1 MDIPAELLR
10 ELQEQ
15 FIDEIGFML
24 DDCEE
29 SFLKLQTE
37 DKRPD
42 ELTKIFRL
50 AHCIKGSAA
59 SIGLNAVAEFSHSLE
74 DCLTILR
81 ARPKAVTPAIISLLL
96 RVNDEL
102 RNYLSLLREEKQ
114 ESWNADRLKIE
125 ITNAIHS
132 LNSSSSVEEIT
143 LAPANEFE
151 SVNSNTSEVQARSE
165 QNAVHSNNSIKL
177 EVSRLERVLNL
188 VGELVVIKS
197 QVLETF
203 GDTSSNHTVENDLL
217 SLFEKTIRE
226 LQDQTMTMRLSA
238 IKPAFMRVQ
247 RIIRETSLKLNKP
260 IEVVIEGEDV
270 EVDRAMVDLL
280 IDPLLHI
287 VRNALDHGIENTEQ
301 RILAGKK
308 KSGLIRLAAR
318 QAGARIIVEI
328 ADDGAGIV
336 NEKVFKRATERGLV
350 ADGIKIEQLTNADI
364 YEYLFMP
371 GFSTADAVTE
381 LSGRGVGLDV
391 ARSNIQRLKG
401 TINLVSV
408 PGQGTTFSIVLPLTT
423 AITDG
428 IVAVIEGLR
437 VVVPIDSVLEI
448 ADLRE
453 KDLIQL
459 DEKNQIIKIREKLIP
474 IFKVNE
480 FLRHSAQNI
489 ENIQTPHGRNGEDE
503 NHNIVFILKSDTT
516 AFGLLVS
523 NIIGQSQ
530 VLVKPLGPAFADENG
545 LSGVAILGDGKVG
558 LVLDVEMLS
567 RLVRRRDEQFE
578 VQIA

>member
-1 MDIPAELLR
+1 MERKETMDIPAELLR

-29 SFLKLQTE
+29 SFLKLE
-37 DKRPD
+37 NIEKRPE

-59 SIGLNAVAEFSHSLE
+59 SIGLQTVADFSHCLE
-74 DCLTILR
+74 DCLTLLR
-81 ARPKAVTPAIISLLL
+81 ARPESVNPTIISLLL
-96 RVNDEL
+96 RVNDSL
-102 RNYLSLLREEKQ
+102 RNFLSLLRDQKHEI
-114 ESWNADRLKIE
+114 WNADLLKIE
-125 ITNAIHS
+125 ITNAVYT
-132 LNSSSSVEEIT
+132 LNATVLPETPLIKST
-143 LAPANEFE
+143 DLF
-151 SVNSNTSEVQARSE
+151 TRSE
-165 QNAVHSNNSIKL
+165 ANGNNSNNSIKL
-177 EVSRLERVLNL
+177 DVGRLERVLNL

-203 GDTSSNHTVENDLL
+203 GDNSSNHTMENDLL

-238 IKPAFMRVQ
+238 IKPAFTRVQ
-247 RIIRETSLKLNKP
+247 RVIRETSIKLNKP
-260 IEVVIEGEDV
+260 VEVVTEGEDV
-270 EVDRAMVDLL
+270 EVDRAIVDLI

-287 VRNALDHGIENTEQ
+287 VRNALDHGIENTER
-301 RILAGKK
+301 RIVVGKNET
-308 KSGLIRLAAR
+308 GLIRLSAK
-318 QAGARIIVEI
+318 QAGGRIHIEI
-328 ADDGAGIV
+328 SDDGAGIIK
-336 NEKVFKRATERGLV
+336 EKVFIRATERGLV
-350 ADGIKIEQLTNADI
+350 GENVKFEQLSSAEI

-371 GFSTADAVTE
+371 GFSTAEAVTE
-381 LSGRGVGLDV
+381 MSGRGVGLDV
-391 ARSNIQRLKG
+391 ARSNIQKLKG
-401 TINLVSV
+401 TINLISM
-408 PGQGTTFSIVLPLTT
+408 PGKGTTFKIVLPLTT

-437 VVVPIDSVLEI
+437 IVIPIDSIIEI

-459 DEKNQIIKIREKLIP
+459 DEKNQIVKIRERLIP

-480 FLRHSAQNI
+480 FLRHSGNQV
-489 ENIQTPHGRNGEDE
+489 ENFKAENLLTPDA
-503 NHNIVFILKSDTT
+503 NHNIVFILRSETT
-516 AFGLLVS
+516 DFGLLVS
-523 NIIGQSQ
+523 NIIGQNQ
-530 VLVKPLGPAFADENG
+530 VLVKPLGSAFSDQNG

-567 RLVRRRDEQFE
+567 RLVRDQAIHGGA
-578 VQIA
+578 QSA